1 MARVTQRCTEVAS
14 TPLFAPRLP
23 RWMCSFIPRPT
34 TTSFQRRR
42 HLSVISEVLS
52 PEESRSDGSLGSLA
66 VPVTTMARFGSSG
79 GAATLQR
86 SKLNLKRE
94 VRVVEPKTDDSGGGG
109 NIGKIIHNGGG
120 GGGDDDDDDDYF
132 FEEGDDGEEGDDKF
146 FSKVLPQLYDS
157 VSVGAVLSEW
167 YRTVADMP
175 MILRRAV
182 EMGLFSSAQLVR
194 FLSMDVR
201 PNATRAVQRSLP
213 ISMSRAFVGRLMADP
228 AFCHKLIMENLLT
241 LGFSLAYEMRMR
253 GQRFMKE
260 WDLAAIN
267 IVGLMAATTSVV
279 WLIAPSRS
287 YGAVNKLPWEEA
299 LSNLPNNVFDASGPL
314 RQYTIL
320 SRVMSFLAKSLEL
333 AAVGAFAGL
342 ATSGLSHLAI
352 TGHKQMDPHFEA
364 SYDPPHPSRAAMGLS
379 LFFGVHAHLRYQLL
393 GGVDR
398 YFFEHSNFLWSYL
411 MTTGICRV
419 TGSAIGE
426 AHRPGLTGLPKK
438 PVKMQQLPMRPQ
450 PHRTPTVSSNVVP
463 APELRPKVTKIRGF
477 ELTMSDT

>member
-1 MARVTQRCTEVAS
+1 MARVTRRCTDVAS
-14 TPLFAPRLP
+14 TPLYAPRLP
-23 RWMCSFIPRPT
+23 RWMSPFIPRPM
-34 TTSFQRRR
+34 TTSFQRRK
-42 HLSVISEVLS
+42 HLTVISEAAC
-52 PEESRSDGSLGSLA
+52 PESQSDGSLMSLT
-66 VPVTTMARFGSSG
+66 VPTTTMARFGSSG
-79 GAATLQR
+79 GASTLQR

-201 PNATRAVQRSLP
+201 PNTARAVQRSMP

-241 LGFSLAYEMRMR
+241 LGFGLAYEMKMR

-299 LSNLPNNVFDASGPL
+299 LSNLPNHVFDASGPL
-314 RQYTIL
+314 REYTVL
-320 SRVMSFLAKSLEL
+320 TRVVSFLAKSLEL

-342 ATSGLSHLAI
+342 ATSSLSYLAI
-352 TGHKQMDPHFEA
+352 AGHKQMDPQFEA

-393 GGVDR
+393 GGIDR

-438 PVKMQQLPMRPQ
+438 PVKIQQLPMRPQ
-450 PHRTPTVSSNVVP
+450 RHKTPTVTSNVIP
-463 APELRPKVTKIRGF
+463 AAELRPKVTKIRGF
-477 ELTMSDT
+477 ELTMSDS